1 MDFGLLDSTMTK
13 FRELSEK
20 TKLNNIE
27 ICYSNIE
34 ELKQL
39 RKKFEN
45 IDDNEGSKKT
55 ILKLIDDK
63 TDENID
69 IIINKSYNAFFEL
82 REKENSEDEL
92 SKLVRDIQNSSFY
105 EENKDRYYVKK
116 MEIELIKVEAE
127 KDGDYTKAKEKLI
140 EINKIV
146 YNLELKELI
155 KELIDICENNC
166 VNKQHRII
174 VQLTFQQKFEEA
186 YVVYEKL
193 FNDYPNQIHLIYKE
207 YLSLLDN
214 VIMTKIS
221 RNELEIIEI
230 EKYKNFV
237 IKYKNKIEDYE
248 KEIKKIK
255 QFEKKKN
262 LEKYRKI

>member
-116 MEIELIKVEAE
+116 LEIELIKVEAE
-127 KDGDYTKAKEKLI
+127 KRWGLY
-140 EINKIV
+140 
-146 YNLELKELI
+146 
-155 KELIDICENNC
+155 
-166 VNKQHRII
+166 
-174 VQLTFQQKFEEA
+174 
-186 YVVYEKL
+186 
-193 FNDYPNQIHLIYKE
+193 
-207 YLSLLDN
+207 
-214 VIMTKIS
+214 
-221 RNELEIIEI
+221 
-230 EKYKNFV
+230 
-237 IKYKNKIEDYE
+237 
-248 KEIKKIK
+248 
-255 QFEKKKN
+255 
-262 LEKYRKI
+262 

>member
-45 IDDNEGSKKT
+45 IDDNEGPKKT
-55 ILKLIDDK
+55 MLKLIDDK

-82 REKENSEDEL
+82 REKENTEDEL

-116 MEIELIKVEAE
+116 LEIELIKVEAE
-127 KDGDYTKAKEKLI
+127 KRWGLY
-140 EINKIV
+140 
-146 YNLELKELI
+146 
-155 KELIDICENNC
+155 
-166 VNKQHRII
+166 
-174 VQLTFQQKFEEA
+174 
-186 YVVYEKL
+186 
-193 FNDYPNQIHLIYKE
+193 
-207 YLSLLDN
+207 
-214 VIMTKIS
+214 
-221 RNELEIIEI
+221 
-230 EKYKNFV
+230 
-237 IKYKNKIEDYE
+237 
-248 KEIKKIK
+248 
-255 QFEKKKN
+255 
-262 LEKYRKI
+262 